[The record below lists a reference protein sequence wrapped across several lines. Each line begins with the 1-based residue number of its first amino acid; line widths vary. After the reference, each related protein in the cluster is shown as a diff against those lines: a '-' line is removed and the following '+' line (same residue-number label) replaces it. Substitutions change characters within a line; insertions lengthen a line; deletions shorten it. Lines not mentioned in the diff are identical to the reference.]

1 MWRFNMNN
9 KWRQWYKND
18 LDSWSVANHV
28 YEPLVSMPEPNVFRM
43 NFNNNKYFVNPN
55 MTENLRT
62 EWFQR
67 EIKYIEILKNKPY
80 APEVTHI
87 DIEKRI
93 IEFKW
98 YERSVNILLRYG
110 QLEKIENWQ
119 QQIKDILADL
129 LAQDIRKS
137 NLYPHT
143 FYMDDK
149 NQIHIMDLYGCSSS
163 EDRYAPKALLSS
175 IVHDPSHPR
184 FAQSVMGDVY
194 DTFKLYDLTVKMNY
208 GRWPGDFLNA

>member
-1 MWRFNMNN
+1 MN
-9 KWRQWYKND
+9 
-18 LDSWSVANHV
+18 AV
-28 YEPLVSMPEPNVFRM
+28 Y
-43 NFNNNKYFVNPN
+43 
-55 MTENLRT
+55 
-62 EWFQR
+62 
-67 EIKYIEILKNKPY
+67 
-80 APEVTHI
+80 
-87 DIEKRI
+87 
-93 IEFKW
+93 
-98 YERSVNILLRYG
+98 ILLHYG

-149 NQIHIMDLYGCSSS
+149 NQIHIMDLYGCSSP

-184 FAQSVMGDVY
+184 FSQSVMGDVY